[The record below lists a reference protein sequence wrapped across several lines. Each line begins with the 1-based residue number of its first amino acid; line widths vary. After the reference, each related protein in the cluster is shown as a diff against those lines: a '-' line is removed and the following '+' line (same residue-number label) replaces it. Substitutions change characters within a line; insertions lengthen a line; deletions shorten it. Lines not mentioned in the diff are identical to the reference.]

1 MKFVSTPE
9 FKWRE
14 LSNCLYFI
22 QWMNISRRFEGSFL
36 NFKGKIYFSIIFI
49 IFKRISVELQAARAF
64 V

>member
-22 QWMNISRRFEGSFL
+22 QWMNIARLFELYFFKL
-36 NFKGKIYFSIIFI
+36 KGKIYFSSIFYY
-49 IFKRISVELQAARAF
+49 F
-64 V
+64 